1 MAESLREQHEFVRST
16 SFTHVKDPITMGLGG
31 KRDSCYDLATS
42 AESPKGTALGAQEP
56 NKKVRS
62 SSVDEKEEDG
72 RMYEYTS
79 AANPNMAA
87 IPVLVHPPELHQS
100 GPTRIIPFDLQK
112 QLNTEYPATSP
123 NLMASYL
130 RICEKEK
137 LESTAVATSQAFYV
151 IRGSGKSNSEE
162 HGDVEW
168 SEGDLFVVPASSS
181 AIVHHAKSDSALY
194 WVTDEPLLAYLGV
207 CPNTKKFSPTVFR
220 KEAMLAEVEKI
231 KHEEGAE
238 HRNRLGIL
246 LGNKATE
253 NSTKTLTH
261 TLWSLLNQLP
271 GYDDQK
277 PHRHNSVALDLA
289 VSAPESGAYTLMGPE
304 LDENGWVKNPFRVDW
319 KTGGVF
325 LTPPG
330 WWHSHH
336 NESNEPAWV
345 LPMQDAG
352 LYTHQRTLDIRFST
366 KADPA
371 KLSRDVPK

>member
-1 MAESLREQHEFVRST
+1 MSETLDEPSEFVRST
-16 SFTHVKDPITMGLGG
+16 SYTAVKDPETMGLTG
-31 KRDSCYDLATS
+31 KRVSCYDLS
-42 AESPKGTALGAQEP
+42 SVNGGESPTGTALGAELKDA
-56 NKKVRS
+56 KKTRVS
-62 SSVDEKEEDG
+62 TADEKEDEG

-79 AANPNMAA
+79 AANPELAA
-87 IPVLVHPPELHQS
+87 IPVLVHPPELHQT
-100 GPTRIIPFDLQK
+100 GPTRIIPFDLHK
-112 QLNTEYPATSP
+112 QLNIEYPATSP

-130 RICEKEK
+130 RICPG
-137 LESTAVATSQAFYV
+137 ESLDSSAVATSQAFYI
-151 IRGSGKSNSEE
+151 IRGKGKSISKE
-162 HGDVEW
+162 HGDVDW
-168 SEGDLFVVPASSS
+168 NEGDLFVVPASSS
-181 AIVHHAKSDSALY
+181 AVTHKATADSAIY

-207 CPNTKKFSPTVFR
+207 CPNTKKFAPTLFR
-220 KEAMLAEVEKI
+220 KEAMLAEVEKL

-253 NSTKTLTH
+253 NNTKTLTH

-271 GYDDQK
+271 GHDDQK

-289 VSAPESGAYTLMGPE
+289 VSAPESGVYTLMGPE
-304 LDENGWVKNPFRVDW
+304 LNEDGWVKNPFRVEW

-336 NESNEPAWV
+336 NETGEPAWV

-352 LYTHQRTLDIRFST
+352 LYTHQRTLDIKFST
-366 KADPA
+366 EAN
-371 KLSRDVPK
+371 PKTLKRQ